1 MHYGLLI
8 LFALSII
15 LIFYVGLRIKERYE
29 ETDPMLLELKT
40 TLQPVFPDLD
50 NVILLRGKK
59 SYTIN
64 KKRIHMCLKDENGN
78 YYDKNMLTYVLLH
91 ELAHVRCDEIG
102 HTEKFHH
109 IFEQMLIV
117 AANKGVYN
125 PNIPTVKDYCEYA
138 K

>member
-1 MHYGLLI
+1 MHYGLLT
-8 LFALSII
+8 LFMLSII
-15 LIFYVGLRIKERYE
+15 LILYVVLRIKEKYE
-29 ETDPMLLELKT
+29 ESDPMLLDLKA

-109 IFEQMLIV
+109 IFEQMLSV
-117 AANKGVYN
+117 AEKNGVYN
-125 PNIPTVKDYCEYA
+125 SNIPTIKDYCEYA